1 MTGEGE
7 RLANRGTPSA
17 RFPVPPILDMT
28 ISSRPL
34 HFLLSALFSVSLLA
48 ACEDKEKPE
57 ATPVVQ
63 DTMLLHDL
71 AQANRNTAA
80 TDMDT
85 TIPVV
90 VRSRTDGEVDGQVT
104 VAGGPGTASEILTPS
119 GSKPRIAPPRR
130 ARDAPAPSQVPATDI
145 SPASGDPCDSPDS
158 DDQRACLNRAI
169 ARNDVNLNRVYGEL
183 IAQARLSGGSELEE
197 RFRQQQR
204 AWIIERDEGCRQGR
218 AEAGPLWARVRGR
231 CLGNYSDRRT
241 AELQA
246 ALNRLR
252 GMGN

>member
-1 MTGEGE
+1 MKIFS
-7 RLANRGTPSA
+7 RCFVL
-17 RFPVPPILDMT
+17 PV
-28 ISSRPL
+28 
-34 HFLLSALFSVSLLA
+34 SALVSVSLLA
-48 ACEDKEKPE
+48 CESKDKPE
-57 ATPVVQ
+57 TTPIVQ

-90 VRSRTDGEVDGQVT
+90 VRSRTDGGLDGQVS
-104 VAGGPGTASEILTPS
+104 VEGGPSNASQILTPS
-119 GSKPRIAPPRR
+119 GSQPRIAPPRR
-130 ARDAPAPSQVPATDI
+130 ARDGPAPSQLPPGDI
-145 SPASGDPCDSPDS
+145 APASGDPCDSPTS
-158 DDQRACLNRAI
+158 DNQRACLNRAI

-204 AWIIERDEGCRQGR
+204 AWIIERDENCRQDR
-218 AEAGPLWARVRGR
+218 SDEGPLWARVRAR

-241 AELQA
+241 LELQA
-246 ALNRLR
+246 SLNRLR